1 MCIIWMKF
9 KNIELEKIVNIELVL
24 LFFFK
29 FKFVYFIAGTFM

>member
-1 MCIIWMKF
+1 MKF

-29 FKFVYFIAGTFM
+29 FKFVYFIAETFM

>member
-29 FKFVYFIAGTFM
+29 FKFVYFIAETFM